1 MDLFPKTRQ
10 KIETQ
15 LNDRVT
21 APVKTSVILSITAL
35 TVAVIALM
43 VAVGNAN
50 R

>member
-1 MDLFPKTRQ
+1 MFDKTKA

-21 APVKTSVILSITAL
+21 APVRTSVLIACGAFVIAC
-35 TVAVIALM
+35 IALM
-43 VAVGNAN
+43 VAVK